1 MAIAALQ
8 DEGYTVTSVEL
19 VTVGGKTEYKL
30 TATKGAVSGYVFT
43 TKTTVYYLV
52 SFKTADTTAQE
63 KLNIQSAY
71 LYAGEEFTV
80 TVKKDSAWSK
90 TTYSMTSDSNACF
103 HPRHCQRQYL
113 DHQGYAQEQRQLRS
127 EARLVLIVPWLYSF

>member
-1 MAIAALQ
+1 M
-8 DEGYTVTSVEL
+8 
-19 VTVGGKTEYKL
+19 
-30 TATKGAVSGYVFT
+30 
-43 TKTTVYYLV
+43 

-90 TTYSMTSDSNACF
+90 TTYSMTSDSNATFTSATASGNILTIKGTLKSNDNCEVK
-103 HPRHCQRQYL
+103 L
-113 DHQGYAQEQRQLRS
+113 AWS
-127 EARLVLIVPWLYSF
+127 